1 MKAEP
6 TQEQLGEIIYL
17 FSNGNLD
24 AASAH
29 AEKLLGSFP
38 DSFDCINLLATVNSA
53 CGRLEAAKELFDRA
67 EAINP
72 TFAPMLANFGDLLF
86 KLGDFQ
92 EAQKTLTRAI
102 DIDTRNSSAL
112 NNLGNINAAQG
123 DHQAAIRF
131 FEKAD
136 RCNIRNSDAPI
147 LNWARSL
154 LAMGEVAGAKKKLEK
169 FSSTHRPTAD
179 SEIIWGS
186 LELSDGNLTGAL
198 EHFENA
204 TALNASYG
212 LAHYNL
218 GLTNLLMEK
227 SEPAIRHFERARAT
241 GYASTELFRNLG
253 IAYQSEGFN
262 SLAADA
268 FRKAIEVDPDNPE
281 LIASWCENLRL
292 SNSYKTDHWETLRRA
307 IQKHPEYYPLYL
319 TSCLFSNYTGILRSE
334 VFSYH
339 KAFGDQFSQVA
350 VTPTADQLSLCE
362 DKIRIGYVS
371 PDFNKHSVAYFFE
384 PLISNHNKDK
394 VEVFCYYNNT
404 KVDET
409 TERLQQHADHWRS
422 TVGLNDAQLVELI
435 QNDGIHILVDL
446 AGHTDKNRLT
456 AFAYKPAP
464 IQVTWLGYPNTTGLD
479 AVDYRFTDDIADPI
493 GDSEDFHTEELV
505 RLPDGMWC
513 YSGDNTIKA
522 NEELPY
528 NRNGYITF
536 GSFNNL
542 AKVTPQVV
550 ELWANILK
558 AVPKSKLLLKAKQLG
573 EEEAKNRFI
582 ALFEEHGVSPDQ
594 LELRGSLSL
603 TEKHLDLYGEV
614 DIALDPFPF
623 NGATTT
629 CEALWMGVPVLT
641 LRGDRHVG
649 RVGASLVHRVGLD
662 AFIAETEEDYLNKA
676 IAHAS
681 DTKALS
687 ALRLDMRQRVQQSP
701 LCDPKL
707 FTKHIENAFSY
718 MWERLDA
725 STK

>member
-1 MKAEP
+1 TKGYSKA
-6 TQEQLGEIIYL
+6 
-17 FSNGNLD
+17 
-24 AASAH
+24 A
-29 AEKLLGSFP
+29 
-38 DSFDCINLLATVNSA
+38 
-53 CGRLEAAKELFDRA
+53 
-67 EAINP
+67 
-72 TFAPMLANFGDLLF
+72 
-86 KLGDFQ
+86 
-92 EAQKTLTRAI
+92 
-102 DIDTRNSSAL
+102 
-112 NNLGNINAAQG
+112 
-123 DHQAAIRF
+123 
-131 FEKAD
+131 
-136 RCNIRNSDAPI
+136 
-147 LNWARSL
+147 
-154 LAMGEVAGAKKKLEK
+154 
-169 FSSTHRPTAD
+169 
-179 SEIIWGS
+179 
-186 LELSDGNLTGAL
+186 
-198 EHFENA
+198 
-204 TALNASYG
+204 
-212 LAHYNL
+212 
-218 GLTNLLMEK
+218 
-227 SEPAIRHFERARAT
+227 ARAPET
-241 GYASTELFRNLG
+241 CQNHSLSCLSSNYF
-253 IAYQSEGFN
+253 
-262 SLAADA
+262 SLA
-268 FRKAIEVDPDNPE
+268 
-281 LIASWCENLRL
+281 
-292 SNSYKTDHWETLRRA
+292 
-307 IQKHPEYYPLYL
+307 
-319 TSCLFSNYTGILRSE
+319 RSE

-339 KAFGDQFSQVA
+339 KAFGNQFSQVA

-362 DKIRIGYVS
+362 DKLRIGYVS

-479 AVDYRFTDDIADPI
+479 AIDYRFTDNIADPV

-513 YSGDNTIKA
+513 YSGDTAIKA

-558 AVPKSKLLLKAKQLG
+558 AVPNSKLLLKAKQLG
-573 EEEAKNRFI
+573 EEEAKNRFV

-603 TEKHLDLYGEV
+603 TEKHLDLYGEI

-662 AFIAETEEDYLNKA
+662 EFIAETEEDYLNKA

-687 ALRLDMRQRVQQSP
+687 AIRSGMRQRVQQSP

-707 FTKHIENAFSY
+707 FTKHIENAFSN
-718 MWERLDA
+718 MWEDYWKQSAQANSYPDPQDVISSFQSKELRDA
-725 STK
+725 EDLAFRALEKNPDSFHLRHLIGKLFFDHRSFERALAVLKSAEDLVETRAVTQVDATFLVDLGNAYIA

>member
-1 MKAEP
+1 MDRIESVSESDVFTNQLQIDIANQIERLESFKDQGAELAKIHDEETKSEDGLSFSEKIDAIRDLYLEGDYDAVCGACCDLIDEGTDHIEIYNLLGASWKNLEQFDLAVQAYELALMVGPNNAVVLSNLGACLSSMERYEDALTCYDQALITDDQQPAFHYNRGNVLKNCGKIREAIDAQWKALSIDPEFVLAWNNIGALLKAEG
-6 TQEQLGEIIYL
+6 QHKV
-17 FSNGNLD
+17 
-24 AASAH
+24 AS
-29 AEKLLGSFP
+29 
-38 DSFDCINLLATVNSA
+38 V
-53 CGRLEAAKELFDRA
+53 
-67 EAINP
+67 
-72 TFAPMLANFGDLLF
+72 
-86 KLGDFQ
+86 
-92 EAQKTLTRAI
+92 
-102 DIDTRNSSAL
+102 
-112 NNLGNINAAQG
+112 
-123 DHQAAIRF
+123 
-131 FEKAD
+131 
-136 RCNIRNSDAPI
+136 
-147 LNWARSL
+147 
-154 LAMGEVAGAKKKLEK
+154 
-169 FSSTHRPTAD
+169 
-179 SEIIWGS
+179 
-186 LELSDGNLTGAL
+186 
-198 EHFENA
+198 
-204 TALNASYG
+204 
-212 LAHYNL
+212 
-218 GLTNLLMEK
+218 
-227 SEPAIRHFERARAT
+227 
-241 GYASTELFRNLG
+241 
-253 IAYQSEGFN
+253 
-262 SLAADA
+262 A
-268 FRKAIEVDPDNPE
+268 FRKAVELEPLNIDARSNLAVCESLIGNNVSASEQTDFLLDLDPTHRQG
-281 LIASWCENLRL
+281 LLTKAAL
-292 SNSYKTDHWETLRRA
+292 STTLQATFAEDVFDSAIDAHPHAPSSYFGKTMA
-307 IQKHPEYYPLYL
+307 
-319 TSCLFSNYTGILRSE
+319 SNYFSLARSE

-513 YSGDNTIKA
+513 YSGDNTIKP